1 MLFRNF
7 QRLLNIVYTASENRF
22 SHLFLTFHLRFHLD
36 GTSRPGAFKLFVK
49 MACGTL
55 AGKRDILT
63 QQVVGVRRGFCNQL
77 DAVIHVTQRVARH
90 KLNIV
95 NQIVQQSGI
104 GFGVINPTLLVVI
117 RLGPEVAARIPR
129 SQLHHKLF
137 IGLIHNG
144 DLIRRGEVSF
154 DIQVSQE
161 LLLGI
166 EPPKHVNRWFFSDC
180 RGAPLLFCK
189 ERIGQR

>member
-1 MLFRNF
+1 MHAA
-7 QRLLNIVYTASENRF
+7 TENGIR
-22 SHLFLTFHLRFHLD
+22 HLFLTFHLGFHLD
-36 GTSRPGAFKLFVK
+36 GTSRPGTFKLFVK

-55 AGKRDILT
+55 AGKRDVLT
-63 QQVVGVRRGFCNQL
+63 QQVVGIRRGFCNQL

-95 NQIVQQSGI
+95 NQIVQQGGV
-104 GFGVINPTLLVVI
+104 GFCIINPALLVVI
-117 RLGPEVAARIPR
+117 RLGPEIASGIPR

-137 IGLIHNG
+137 IGFIHNG
-144 DLIRRGEVSF
+144 SLVWRCKTGF
-154 DIQVSQE
+154 DVQVTQE

-166 EPPKHVNRWFFSDC
+166 ISPEHVNRWLVCDC